1 MWLRTPALLLAAA
14 LCCGGLGLAV
24 LIILA
29 VPLGIGGAG
38 FGYRKLLVL
47 LIGLECCGAGL
58 LLWRRI
64 RAVR

>member
-1 MWLRTPALLLAAA
+1 MWLRTPALFLAAA
-14 LCCGGLGLAV
+14 LCCGGLALAA
-24 LIILA
+24 LIVAAI
-29 VPLGIGGAG
+29 PLGIGGPG

-64 RAVR
+64 RAIE